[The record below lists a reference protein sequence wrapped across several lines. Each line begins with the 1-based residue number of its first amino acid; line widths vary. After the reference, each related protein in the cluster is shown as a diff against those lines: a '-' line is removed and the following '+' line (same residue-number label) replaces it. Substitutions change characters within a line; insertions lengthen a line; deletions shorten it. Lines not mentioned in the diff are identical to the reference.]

1 MHREAIKNKAIY
13 LFSLLSMCL
22 ILILVAYFFFLRTI
36 PIDLTKNVA
45 LIYSGENGQAK
56 VEALNTAEDLNQRIQ
71 EFYDSIS
78 YTVEPDKNLSNGDEI
93 TVSASYD
100 ESLSQQYHF
109 QPTNQERVMVVSGL
123 PNRFES
129 KEQIDE
135 AWIEKI
141 QTEMDKY
148 LNDHAK
154 SVLGFKENDVH
165 LLKDELV
172 YFAFLKSDSSDNSDR
187 FVGMYRVE
195 YLDKEEPKVIYYLV
209 LVPDINESMHIET
222 QNIYGER
229 AYLSVEEDE
238 QARYGEYIE
247 RVFGSQYTIEA
258 QEETIETEDKTKE
271 EETKKE
277 GDDQEKDQ

>member
-1 MHREAIKNKAIY
+1 MNKEAIKNKAIY
-13 LFSLLSMCL
+13 LLSLLSMCL

-56 VEALNTAEDLNQRIQ
+56 VEAVNTAEDLNQRIQ

-78 YTVEPDKNLSNGDEI
+78 YTVEPDKNLSNGEEI
-93 TVSASYD
+93 TISASYD

-109 QPTNQERVMVVSGL
+109 QPKNQERVMVVSGL

-129 KEQIDE
+129 KDKIDE
-135 AWIEKI
+135 AWVEKI
-141 QTEMDKY
+141 QTRMDEY
-148 LNDHAK
+148 LSDHAK
-154 SVLGFKENDVH
+154 SVLSFEGDNAH
-165 LLKDELV
+165 LLEEELV
-172 YFAFLKSDSSDNSDR
+172 YFAFLKSDSAENSDR

-195 YLDKEEPKVIYYLV
+195 YLEKEEPKVMYYLV
-209 LVPDINESMHIET
+209 LVPDINESMQIET

-247 RVFGSQYTIEA
+247 RVFGSQYQIEA
-258 QEETIETEDKTKE
+258 QEERVEAEEESE

-277 GDDQEKDQ
+277 GEDQEKDQ